1 MLSRSAVEVDSFE
14 FDAHLFDF
22 VHPGVDFLVGADV
35 ISEFSGEL
43 GGEVVAFLF
52 LDGDSPE
59 DAHVGGNLFDFDE
72 LVDGVCSCVL
82 HTVVL
87 SPLEI
92 ALVFDRVRVNDGVS
106 VCTNIHH

>member
-1 MLSRSAVEVDSFE
+1 MEVDSFE
-14 FDAHLFDF
+14 LDAHLFDF

-35 ISEFSGEL
+35 IPKFSGEL

-92 ALVFDRVRVNDGVS
+92 ALVFDGVRVNDGAS
-106 VCTNIHH
+106 IRTNIHH